1 MEKYLHRVM
10 GIYSTVAVAE
20 SVGNRLARIG
30 IPQEKMRV
38 LGPGSG
44 DAKLDAQFAN
54 DDVLKETLRVSTIGA
69 TVGTIVATAGNI
81 AMTAAHISLFVA
93 GPVLGALY
101 VLGWGASLGGVAG
114 AVVGAAVNK
123 ADLSELIKDALDG
136 GHVVLLA
143 LTDTETQTTEARKII
158 AASMAEPDVVLS
170 RDMRDALVSEN

>member
-10 GIYSTVAVAE
+10 GIYSTAAVAE

-38 LGPGSG
+38 LGPG

-170 RDMRDALVSEN
+170 RDMRDALVSEH